1 MQFNSAT
8 RRAFL
13 VTSGLSV
20 IGIAG
25 CASSSTSAPI
35 QAEPIVEGILPSTSN
50 QALQKLLEGN
60 RRFQSGQAK
69 WPNQTAGRRQALALE
84 QTPWAMVFGCVDSRV
99 PPELVFDQGL
109 GDLLNIRTA
118 GHVIDN
124 AALGSIEIGIV
135 EYGIP
140 LLVVLGHE
148 RCGAVSIAIEA
159 LDHQKKQEGHIQTL
173 AEYIRPSILKAQGNG
188 DDRHASVVQN
198 NTLYTVNELYS
209 SKIISDAVKASK
221 LTIVGGRYDLDTGA
235 VSIITN

>member
-20 IGIAG
+20 IGMAG
-25 CASSSTSAPI
+25 CASSSKLAPI
-35 QAEPIVEGILPSTSN
+35 QAELTVEGTIPPTSN

-60 RRFQSGQAK
+60 LRFQSGQAK
-69 WPNQTAGRRQALALE
+69 WPNQTAAQRQALAQE

-109 GDLLNIRTA
+109 GDILDIRTA
-118 GHVIDN
+118 GHAIDN
-124 AALGSIEIGIV
+124 AAMGSIEVGIAK
-135 EYGIP
+135 YGIP

-159 LDHQKKQEGHIQTL
+159 LDHQEKEEGHIQTL
-173 AEYIRPSILKAQGNG
+173 AEYIRPSVLKAQGNG
-188 DDRHASVVQN
+188 EDRHASVVHN
-198 NTLYTVNELYS
+198 NTLYTVKALFS
-209 SKIISDAVKASK
+209 SKIVSNAVKDSK
-221 LTIVGGRYDLDTGA
+221 LTIVGGHYDLDTGA